1 MVSFTKRLRNVEVM
15 RSRREIL
22 LSQEK
27 YVLDLLFDTR
37 KYDAKP
43 SSTPIA
49 LIVQFTMENFSK
61 TLRNIEDWMK
71 N

>member
-1 MVSFTKRLRNVEVM
+1 MSFTKRLRNVEVM

-27 YVLDLLFDTR
+27 FVLDLLSYTR
-37 KYDAKP
+37 KLDAKP
-43 SSTPIA
+43 FSTPIA
-49 LIVQFTMENFSK
+49 LIVQFTMEKYSK
-61 TLRNIEDWMK
+61 TLRNIEDWME